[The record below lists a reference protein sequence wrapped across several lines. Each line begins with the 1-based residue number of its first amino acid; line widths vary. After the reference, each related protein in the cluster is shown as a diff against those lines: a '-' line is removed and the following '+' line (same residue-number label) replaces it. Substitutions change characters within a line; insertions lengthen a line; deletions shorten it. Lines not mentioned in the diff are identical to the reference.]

1 MGGVISQETSLADN
15 ALLKRLAGTD
25 SIVDNDPFWNQLFSF
40 NLKIDDNDSRLAA
53 HIESSVSELL
63 QALMHNTRRTGNV
76 ASLIRV
82 FLRRAEQLRESEQ
95 YENKIFMWQCA
106 NALTVLRYVSA
117 FLTQRMSEAEFLRTF
132 DKGEVEKRGK
142 SDSESGEGEDEE
154 EVEYCSTAEHFLHS
168 LIEIIVALPVTD
180 YTMDVH
186 MEAVRCTLTLLST
199 QLYRDSI
206 QTEAA
211 VFGYF
216 LKGVCSTRCMEL
228 SRALLH
234 NYLHHNSEYRRGNTG
249 QKQPESIVFGL
260 AASMWSMVQL
270 VTGGEEEDEEAEKRT
285 PASLGSLSV
294 LLLLTLACHPLPEG
308 GKLNPAKDAL
318 QHFLNS
324 QEVSSLAVAVRT
336 FKMDYSVLYERLCA
350 TVRQEPP
357 MLLLYLL
364 LHRNSGFRN
373 YVLSRINLE
382 NLVIPVVRCLF
393 DSTKGGGVAA
403 AASSNQP
410 SSSSTSAPSQ
420 HHTYLSL
427 IVILIL
433 SEDDFF
439 CKLIHE
445 TMVSGVE
452 WAEPDR
458 PLGEISLGGLIA
470 LVFIRAIHRNT
481 LKTRDRY
488 LHTNCLAALA
498 NMSSCFKNLA
508 PVVCQKL
515 IGLLEAM
522 TKRHQK
528 LVEHLRTAA
537 EDTKRDEEAVNY
549 HEEITVLEEGIRTAL
564 EIVNAA
570 LAGGCLRHN
579 PNLIYTLLY
588 HRSLFDSFSQ
598 HPMFQDLMVNI
609 GLVISHFSSKILNEK
624 SGDGSAVLARIEKE
638 AIVWPTDRLKKFPEL
653 KFRYVEDDNT
663 VDFFVPY
670 IWRLVVD
677 QSTGMSYALDKSK
690 SPPPRS
696 PNGHKRR
703 AIEMDEEYADA
714 SRDAPIVTPALEYGR
729 PLPTTVPS
737 VYATGSFKLAAFSA
751 CLEAVDNLRRRDA
764 VAGVHDEELIQM
776 LSSIIRGGRQLYA
789 VRIPWPPAGLA
800 GGAGQMNGVNG
811 LNVASAGGGG
821 SSSMDWESIYS
832 QYGRK
837 KSEEGGGSEVSDA
850 LRPREKSPEFVDNL
864 HKIHTSLAS
873 LHAIVEKTNAEKE
886 EFKKKEE
893 KREKK
898 KDDKEEELKEKEK
911 EEEKREREKK
921 EEKEREERKER
932 ERKEERDREE
942 KRRLKVLWNL

>member
-1 MGGVISQETSLADN
+1 MGGVISQESSLSEN
-15 ALLKRLAGTD
+15 ALLKRLAGKE

-40 NLKIDDNDSRLAA
+40 NLKIDDNDSRLSA
-53 HIESSVSELL
+53 HIESSVGDLL
-63 QALMHNTRRTGNV
+63 QSLMHNTATTGNF

-95 YENKIFMWQCA
+95 YENKIFLWQCA
-106 NALTVLRYVSA
+106 NSLIVLRYVCA
-117 FLTQRMSEAEFLRTF
+117 FLTQRMSEGEFLKTF
-132 DKGEVEKRGK
+132 DKGEEKK
-142 SDSESGEGEDEE
+142 ADSDSDSDDEKEE
-154 EVEYCSTAEHFLHS
+154 EEIVYESTAEQFLHS
-168 LIEIIVALPVTD
+168 LIEIIVELPVTG
-180 YTMDVH
+180 YTMDVQ
-186 MEAVRCTLTLLST
+186 MEAVRCIITLLST
-199 QLYRDSI
+199 QLYREGI
-206 QTEAA
+206 QTEAV
-211 VFGYF
+211 VFGYL
-216 LKGVCSTRCMEL
+216 LKGVCSIGCMDL

-234 NYLHHNSEYRRGNTG
+234 NYLHHNTEYKRGTTG
-249 QKQPESIVFGL
+249 QKQAESIVFGL
-260 AASMWSMVQL
+260 AASMWSVMQF
-270 VTGGEEEDEEAEKRT
+270 VTGGEETEEETEKRP
-285 PASLGSLSV
+285 PASLGSLSA

-308 GKLNPAKDAL
+308 RLNPIKDAL
-318 QHFLNS
+318 QHFLNA
-324 QEVSSLAVAVRT
+324 QEVSSLNVQIRT

-393 DSTKGGGVAA
+393 DSTKGMI
-403 AASSNQP
+403 P
-410 SSSSTSAPSQ
+410 SSSSSHSQSLPPSSSLPSQ

-508 PVVCQKL
+508 PIVCQKL

-528 LVEHLRTAA
+528 LVEHLRSAA
-537 EDTKRDEEAVNY
+537 EETTKKDEDVVNY

-588 HRSLFDSFSQ
+588 HRSLFDSFSH

-609 GLVISHFSSKILNEK
+609 GLVISHFSSKILDEK

-638 AIVWPTDRLKKFPEL
+638 AIIWPTDRLKKFPEL

-670 IWRLVVD
+670 IWRLIVE
-677 QSTGMSYALDKSK
+677 QSTGMAYVLDRTS
-690 SPPPRS
+690 SPQSPSPIRS
-696 PNGHKRR
+696 PNGQKRR
-703 AIEMDEEYADA
+703 AIEMDEQSQS
-714 SRDAPIVTPALEYGR
+714 SREQPATTSLALDYGR
-729 PLPTTVPS
+729 PREATVPEGYVS
-737 VYATGSFKLAAFSA
+737 SSFKLAAFSA
-751 CLEAVDNLRRRDA
+751 CFEAVENLRRRDA
-764 VAGVHDEELIQM
+764 LIGVHDEELIQM
-776 LSSIIRGGRQLYA
+776 LCAIIRGGRELYT
-789 VRIPWPPAGLA
+789 VRIPWLVLEGIE
-800 GGAGQMNGVNG
+800 GGEGRSNGINEING
-811 LNVASAGGGG
+811 SHKPTTPTG
-821 SSSMDWESIYS
+821 STDWEAIYS
-832 QYGRK
+832 KYRK
-837 KSEEGGGSEVSDA
+837 KSASGEGASTSEDA
-850 LRPREKSPEFVDNL
+850 SMPGWKCDRAVD
-864 HKIHTSLAS
+864 S
-873 LHAIVEKTNAEKE
+873 
-886 EFKKKEE
+886 
-893 KREKK
+893 
-898 KDDKEEELKEKEK
+898 EEEITSRVAIRSGSALFPPT
-911 EEEKREREKK
+911 RNN
-921 EEKEREERKER
+921 
-932 ERKEERDREE
+932 
-942 KRRLKVLWNL
+942 RLR

>member
-1 MGGVISQETSLADN
+1 MGGVISQETSLAEN
-15 ALLKRLAGTD
+15 ALLKRLAGKD

-53 HIESSVSELL
+53 HIESSVGDLL
-63 QALMHNTRRTGNV
+63 QSLMHNTRTTGNV

-95 YENKIFMWQCA
+95 YENKIFLWQCA
-106 NALTVLRYVSA
+106 NSLIVLRYVCA
-117 FLTQRMSEAEFLRTF
+117 FLTQRMSEAEILKTF
-132 DKGEVEKRGK
+132 DKGEEKK
-142 SDSESGEGEDEE
+142 AESDDSDSESEGEEDAVVYE
-154 EVEYCSTAEHFLHS
+154 STAEQFLHS
-168 LIEIIVALPVTD
+168 LIEIIVELPVTD
-180 YTMDVH
+180 YTMDVQ
-186 MEAVRCTLTLLST
+186 MEGVRCLLTLLST
-199 QLYRDSI
+199 QLYRDAI
-206 QTEAA
+206 QTDAL
-211 VFGYF
+211 VFGYL
-216 LKGVCSTRCMEL
+216 LKGVCSSRCMDL

-234 NYLHHNSEYRRGNTG
+234 NYLHHNTEYRRGNTG

-260 AASMWSMVQL
+260 AASVWSVMQL
-270 VTGGEEEDEEAEKRT
+270 VTGGEETEEETEKRP
-285 PASLGSLSV
+285 PASLGSLSA
-294 LLLLTLACHPLPEG
+294 LLLLTLACHPLPDG
-308 GKLNPAKDAL
+308 RLNPVKDAL
-318 QHFLNS
+318 QHFLNA
-324 QEVSSLAVAVRT
+324 QEVSSLNNNAIRT

-393 DSTKGGGVAA
+393 DSTKGMVPSG
-403 AASSNQP
+403 SH
-410 SSSSTSAPSQ
+410 SSSSAPSVLPSQ

-445 TMVSGVE
+445 TMVTGVE

-508 PVVCQKL
+508 PIVCQKL

-528 LVEHLRTAA
+528 LVEHLRSAA
-537 EDTKRDEEAVNY
+537 EETSKKDEEAVNY

-564 EIVNAA
+564 EIGNAA

-588 HRSLFDSFSQ
+588 HRSLFDSFSH

-609 GLVISHFSSKILNEK
+609 GLVISHFSSKILDEK
-624 SGDGSAVLARIEKE
+624 SGDGKAVLARIEKE
-638 AIVWPTDRLKKFPEL
+638 AIIWPTDRLKKFPEL

-670 IWRLVVD
+670 IWRLIVE
-677 QSTGMSYALDKSK
+677 QSTVHFDPSRIRLYQAT
-690 SPPPRS
+690 RS
-696 PNGHKRR
+696 
-703 AIEMDEEYADA
+703 
-714 SRDAPIVTPALEYGR
+714 S
-729 PLPTTVPS
+729 
-737 VYATGSFKLAAFSA
+737 
-751 CLEAVDNLRRRDA
+751 
-764 VAGVHDEELIQM
+764 
-776 LSSIIRGGRQLYA
+776 
-789 VRIPWPPAGLA
+789 
-800 GGAGQMNGVNG
+800 
-811 LNVASAGGGG
+811 
-821 SSSMDWESIYS
+821 
-832 QYGRK
+832 
-837 KSEEGGGSEVSDA
+837 
-850 LRPREKSPEFVDNL
+850 
-864 HKIHTSLAS
+864 
-873 LHAIVEKTNAEKE
+873 
-886 EFKKKEE
+886 
-893 KREKK
+893 
-898 KDDKEEELKEKEK
+898 
-911 EEEKREREKK
+911 
-921 EEKEREERKER
+921 
-932 ERKEERDREE
+932 
-942 KRRLKVLWNL
+942 